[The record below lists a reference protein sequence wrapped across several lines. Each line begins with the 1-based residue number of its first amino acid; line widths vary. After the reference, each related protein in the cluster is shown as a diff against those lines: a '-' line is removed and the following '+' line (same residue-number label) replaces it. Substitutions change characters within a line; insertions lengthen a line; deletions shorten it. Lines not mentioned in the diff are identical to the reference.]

1 MNKREQEEGENQ
13 KKDENGYL
21 RVRVFTQ
28 LQNMTHVHRRIS
40 ITSFKNIL
48 INKVGLLKLPVRNI

>member
-21 RVRVFTQ
+21 RVRVFTE
-28 LQNMTHVHRRIS
+28 LQNMT
-40 ITSFKNIL
+40 
-48 INKVGLLKLPVRNI
+48 LKTCAREN